1 MDTFEAIQKRR
12 SVKNFDINHKMTQH
26 EITKI
31 LESAILSP
39 TSYNIQNWRFVIVT
53 DQKLKDKISELSYG
67 QKQVSEASLVII
79 LCADL
84 QSWDKNPERYWR
96 NIPEEPRNALVASL
110 RKSYHRRPQQQ
121 RDEAM
126 RSCGMAAQT
135 IMLAAK
141 SMGYDT
147 CPMKGFDYE
156 EVGKMI
162 KLPDDHVIVMMVVV
176 GKAAKDAYPRG
187 GQLPLSEIVFE
198 NNF

>member
-1 MDTFEAIQKRR
+1 MCGD
-12 SVKNFDINHKMTQH
+12 
-26 EITKI
+26 
-31 LESAILSP
+31 
-39 TSYNIQNWRFVIVT
+39 
-53 DQKLKDKISELSYG
+53 LK
-67 QKQVSEASLVII
+67 
-79 LCADL
+79 
-84 QSWDKNPERYWR
+84 SWEKNPERYWR
-96 NIPEEPRNALVASL
+96 NLPEGPRNALVASL
-110 RKSYHRRPQQQ
+110 TKSYNGKPQQQ

-176 GKAAKDAYPRG
+176 GKAVNEASPRG
-187 GQLPLSEIVFE
+187 GQLPLSEVVFE